1 MCVARR
7 WSCSLRFTSCC
18 AVCSLHPRSP
28 LAPCFIPDTGS
39 FRVKQGDSEEEEAAD
54 DGRAAAAAA
63 KSRRAAA
70 AAAAA
75 TVKAPA
81 AAKGDGKYVPPHLRK
96 AVGGSGK
103 NERLTRSLRGLMN
116 RMGEA
121 NLANIVG
128 EVCAPV
134 YQHLPT
140 RKPSCPSCVGNQV
153 KVL

>member
-1 MCVARR
+1 VCVARR

-63 KSRRAAA
+63 KSRRAG

-140 RKPSCPSCVGNQV
+140 RKPNCPSCVGNQV